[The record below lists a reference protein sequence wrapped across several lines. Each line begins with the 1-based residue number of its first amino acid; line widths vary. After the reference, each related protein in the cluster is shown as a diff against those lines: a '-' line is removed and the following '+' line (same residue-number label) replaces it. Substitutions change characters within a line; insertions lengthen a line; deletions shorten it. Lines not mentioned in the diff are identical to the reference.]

1 MASSAAPAC
10 DVLVIAADVAG
21 LLAAID
27 CARIGLRV
35 DVRLTP
41 DPSSA
46 TVFTNRDGVIAAAC
60 EELSVP
66 YELSAPVEGEYV
78 LAGIPG
84 NPFSTYVRS
93 RGGWGGAWRVYLD
106 RVKPVLTIGNETN
119 FGRLVRQ
126 RLGDRM
132 AELLVQPAIT
142 ELYQRE
148 IDDLLVDQIAPGL
161 AQAMTRGGSLTTGVL
176 EMVAADP
183 RVAQTITPVGGVDA
197 LREAALTSLRYWGA
211 TVSETTGSKLEK
223 GLGAL
228 VASANAVLCDPR
240 LVELPAKVAAGRV
253 AFVGITREYPG
264 LESAIPASRDAAA
277 GIRRVLLSD
286 PENPPIGP
294 VEFDH

>member
-1 MASSAAPAC
+1 MASSTAPAC
-10 DVLVIAADVAG
+10 DVLVIAADAAG

-41 DPSSA
+41 NPS
-46 TVFTNRDGVIAAAC
+46 TVSVFSNRDGVVAAAC
-60 EELSVP
+60 DELQVA
-66 YELSAPVEGEYV
+66 YEVSALVEGEYV

-93 RGGWGGAWRVYLD
+93 RVGWGGAWRVYRD
-106 RVKPVLTIGNETN
+106 RIKPVLTIGNETS

-126 RLGDRM
+126 RLGDSM
-132 AELLVQPAIT
+132 AEALVQPAVT
-142 ELYQRE
+142 ELYQRN
-148 IDDLLVDQIAPGL
+148 IDELLVDQVAPGL

-176 EMVAADP
+176 ELVAADP
-183 RVAQTITPVGGVDA
+183 RVAQTITLPGGADA
-197 LREAALTSLRYWGA
+197 LREAALQSLSYWGA
-211 TVSETTGSKLEK
+211 TVTETTSSKLEK
-223 GLGAL
+223 GLGKL

-240 LVELPAKVAAGRV
+240 LVELPTKVAAERV
-253 AFVGITREYPG
+253 AFVGVTAENPG

-294 VEFDH
+294 VEFAH

>member
-1 MASSAAPAC
+1 MASSTAPAC

-41 DPSSA
+41 DPS
-46 TVFTNRDGVIAAAC
+46 TVLVFSNRDGVLAAAC
-60 EELSVP
+60 DELQVPFELSVP
-66 YELSAPVEGEYV
+66 AEGEYV

-93 RGGWGGAWRVYLD
+93 RVGWRGAWRVYLD

-126 RLGDRM
+126 RFGDDM
-132 AELLVQPAIT
+132 AERLVQPAIT
-142 ELYQRE
+142 EMYQSN
-148 IDDLLVDQIAPGL
+148 IDELLVDQVAPGL

-176 EMVAADP
+176 ELVAADP
-183 RVAQTITPVGGVDA
+183 RVVQTIAPTGGAAA
-197 LREAALTSLRYWGA
+197 LREAALKSLAYWGA
-211 TVSETTGSKLEK
+211 TVTETTSSKLEK
-223 GLGAL
+223 GLGKL
-228 VASANAVLCDPR
+228 VSTANAVLCDPR
-240 LVELPAKVAAGRV
+240 LAALPAKIDPERV
-253 AFVGITREYPG
+253 AFVGVNAENPG
-264 LESAIPASRDAAA
+264 LESAIPASRAAA
-277 GIRRVLLSD
+277 TGIRRVLLSD

-294 VEFDH
+294 VEFAH